1 MAVEKYEKTAPKFV
15 EWLENN
21 VEKGLTFFQ
30 FSFHHHVEIRTSNIM
45 ERLNQEIK
53 RRTRVVRVLPNEE
66 SCERLV
72 TVMLQEIHEDWMSDK
87 VYLKM
92 R

>member
-1 MAVEKYEKTAPKFV
+1 
-15 EWLENN
+15 
-21 VEKGLTFFQ
+21 
-30 FSFHHHVEIRTSNIM
+30 M

-53 RRTRVVRVLPNEE
+53 RRTRVVIVFPNEE

-72 TVMLQEIHEDWMSDK
+72 TAILQEIHKDWMSDK
-87 VYLKM
+87 VYLKI